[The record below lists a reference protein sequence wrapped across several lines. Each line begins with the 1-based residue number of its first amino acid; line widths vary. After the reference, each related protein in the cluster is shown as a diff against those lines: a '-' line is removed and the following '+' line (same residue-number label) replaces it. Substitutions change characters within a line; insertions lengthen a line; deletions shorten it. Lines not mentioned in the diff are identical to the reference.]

1 VAEDL
6 GDKTEQPT
14 QKKLADARQKGQV
27 VKSVELM
34 AAFDLALMLAV
45 LWIFGTVITELFT
58 GMLRHALDPLD
69 VARVWSTAEATDAF
83 IRAIY
88 AVLPMTAGILGGLFV
103 ITLASGLAQTRGLLS
118 GESITPK
125 IERLNPI
132 AGLQKLFQ
140 LRNITKNLLNIL
152 KVFGVTAV
160 AVVIVMGTVRTL
172 GYLPAMN
179 AKAAMGVIAELI
191 LDVLLWV
198 VIILLVLGF
207 ADYAYQYWQF
217 MQDNKMTKQQVKEER
232 KDTDGDPEIKARVA
246 RIGRQ
251 IAMGQLKRDV
261 PTADVIVTNPT
272 HFAVALKY
280 DGATMASPKVVAKGA
295 DFMAFRIREL
305 AIASGVPIVEKP
317 ELARALYKAVPV
329 GRTIDSRF
337 FQAVAE
343 ILAYVYRLQGKAA

>member
-1 VAEDL
+1 MAEDL
-6 GDKTEQPT
+6 GDKTEQPS

-34 AAFDLALMLAV
+34 AAFDLALILGV
-45 LWIFGTVITELFT
+45 LWIFGTVITELFS

-69 VARVWSTAEATDAF
+69 VARVWSAPEATDAF

-88 AVLPMTAGILGGLFV
+88 AVLPMTLAILGGLFF
-103 ITLASGLAQTRGLLS
+103 ITLASGLAQTRGLLAT
-118 GESITPK
+118 EPLTPK

-132 AGLQKLFQ
+132 AALQKLFE
-140 LRNITKNLLNIL
+140 LRNITKSLLNII
-152 KVFGVTAV
+152 KVVAVTAV
-160 AVVIVMGTVRTL
+160 AVIIVLGMVRTV
-172 GYLPAMN
+172 GYLPALG
-179 AKAAMGVIAELI
+179 AKAAMGVIAQLI

-198 VIILLVLGF
+198 VIILLILGF
-207 ADYAYQYWQF
+207 ADYGYQYWQF

-272 HFAVALKY
+272 HYAIALKY
-280 DGATMASPKVVAKGA
+280 DSATMSSPKVIAKGV

-305 AIASGVPIVEKP
+305 AIAGGIPIVEKP

-329 GRTIDSRF
+329 GRSIDSRF